1 MTTTNRKKTTKKKTR
16 SKRIAKAKLD
26 ALANHLA
33 AEMGIE
39 TLETRHRDCLDFH
52 EVHVAALKR
61 VIQRAF
67 VLGAM
72 ARKNDSWNILNWIDA

>member
-1 MTTTNRKKTTKKKTR
+1 MDNY
-16 SKRIAKAKLD
+16 
-26 ALANHLA
+26 LA

-39 TLETRHRDCLDFH
+39 TLETRNRDCLDFH

-61 VIQRAF
+61 VIQQAF

-72 ARKNDSWNILNWIDA
+72 AGKKDTTNILNWIDA